1 MGLRAPLG
9 VQILQVGLVAE
20 RAAAAVAF
28 VGDLL
33 DLVVVAAAP

>member
-20 RAAAAVAF
+20 RAAAVAF